1 MLEQLVEA
9 GIEEICLIIGED
21 EQADFDR
28 FFAPLPEEQREKLPE
43 NKRKYEDLITGLRER
58 VTYVYQKER
67 LGFGHAVWLEKQ
79 FTDGEPVLLLLGD
92 FLYRSNLEVNCCRQ
106 VIDAYKEC
114 GYTLVSITEVL
125 LNQVVHYGVLHGL
138 WNNREETMMK
148 VDRMVEKPTDDF
160 AEEYLGV
167 RNARNEEKYYATF
180 GQYVLT
186 PEVFEELERQI
197 RGSGKPSEG
206 KEYGLTAALDTVR
219 EKYGMYAFLPDGE
232 SFDIGL
238 PDAYRETMRRFGR
251 PDNE

>member
-1 MLEQLVEA
+1 M
-9 GIEEICLIIGED
+9 
-21 EQADFDR
+21 
-28 FFAPLPEEQREKLPE
+28 
-43 NKRKYEDLITGLRER
+43 
-58 VTYVYQKER
+58 
-67 LGFGHAVWLEKQ
+67 
-79 FTDGEPVLLLLGD
+79 LLLGD

-114 GYTLVSITEVL
+114 GCTLVSITEVL
-125 LNQVVHYGVLHGL
+125 LNQVVQ
-138 WNNREETMMK
+138 
-148 VDRMVEKPTDDF
+148 
-160 AEEYLGV
+160 
-167 RNARNEEKYYATF
+167 YYATF

-186 PEVFEELERQI
+186 PEVFKELERQI

-238 PDAYRETMRRFGR
+238 SDAYRETMRRFGR